1 MSASQIIFYII
12 SAFILGTGLLSV
24 TTRKIFRSAIWLLFS
39 LIGIAALFFWMQLEF
54 IAAVQIIVYVGGIVV
69 LIIFSIFLTQR
80 AGNEMP
86 KPVRGRTFFAVLAV
100 LIGFAL
106 SYTLIYQYN
115 FQPTETQHFNLS
127 ISNIGSQ
134 MLSTSEHG
142 YALPFEVVSVLLL
155 AAMIGCIVIAAPL
168 KSAAAG
174 NGRRNLKLN
183 GITEIK
189 NNDELREALPLE
201 ENTGGTG
208 NA

>member
-1 MSASQIIFYII
+1 
-12 SAFILGTGLLSV
+12 
-24 TTRKIFRSAIWLLFS
+24 
-39 LIGIAALFFWMQLEF
+39 
-54 IAAVQIIVYVGGIVV
+54 
-69 LIIFSIFLTQR
+69 
-80 AGNEMP
+80 MP

-115 FQPTETQHFNLS
+115 FQPTETQQFNLS
-127 ISNIGSQ
+127 VSNIGSQ

-168 KSAAAG
+168 KSASVTA